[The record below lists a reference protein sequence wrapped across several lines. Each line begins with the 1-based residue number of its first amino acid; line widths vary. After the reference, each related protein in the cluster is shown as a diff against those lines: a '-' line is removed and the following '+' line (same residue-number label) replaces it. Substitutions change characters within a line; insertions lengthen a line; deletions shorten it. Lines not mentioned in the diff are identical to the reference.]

1 MTRTQRFGR
10 LSAAISLVLP
20 LLLLGAAALPA
31 VAAEAG
37 LAGKLQQFVDSNTL
51 AGAVTLVASKD
62 KTLDV
67 GAVGF
72 ADIAARKP
80 MRPDSMFWIASMT
93 KPITAAGVMILV
105 DEGKIKLDDPV
116 EKYLPEFHGQMV
128 AAAKGDAQA
137 KPQPPVHPITV
148 RECLSHTSGLPFMP
162 PKAGNKVDLIS
173 LKETVLAAAS
183 GPLNFQPGSKYDYSN
198 AGIDTAGR
206 IIEVVSGMP
215 YDQFMQKR
223 LFDPLG
229 MKDTTMWPSEEQVAR
244 LAKCYHSGPGGKGLA
259 EGKVGHLTYPLSD
272 HNRGVSPGGGLFA
285 TAADVAA
292 FGRMV
297 LGGGMFEGKRLLSE
311 AAVREMTSTQTG
323 KLLDKEKG
331 EGGYGLGFSTTRRSA
346 GASAPAAEASPLGG
360 CGHGGACATD
370 FWVDPQQQ
378 LVTVYMVQHQGYGGP
393 DGGKILPT
401 FRKAANEAFGKK

>member
-1 MTRTQRFGR
+1 MKK
-10 LSAAISLVLP
+10 I
-20 LLLLGAAALPA
+20 GAA
-31 VAAEAG
+31 V
-37 LAGKLQQFVDSNTL
+37 LQPFVDRHTL
-51 AGAVTLVASKD
+51 AGAVVLVASPD
-62 KTLDV
+62 KVLDLE
-67 GAVGF
+67 AVGF
-72 ADIAARKP
+72 ADLAAKEP
-80 MRPDSMFWIASMT
+80 MKTNALFWIASMT
-93 KPITAAGVMILV
+93 KPITAAGVMMLV
-105 DEGKIKLDDPV
+105 DEGKVKLDDPV

-128 AAAKGDAQA
+128 AAAKGDPQA
-137 KPQPPVHPITV
+137 KPQEPVHPITV

-162 PKAGNKVDLIS
+162 PKAGGKVDLIS
-173 LKETVLAAAS
+173 LRETVLSAAG

-215 YDQFMQKR
+215 YEQFMQKR

-229 MKDTTMWPSEEQVAR
+229 MKDATMWPSEEQVAR
-244 LAKCYHSGPGGKGLA
+244 LAKCYHPGPGGKGLA
-259 EGKVGHLTYPLSD
+259 EGKIGFLTYPLSD
-272 HNRGVSPGGGLFA
+272 RKRGVSPGGGLFA

-297 LGGGMFEGKRLLSE
+297 LGGGMFEGKRILSE

-331 EGGYGLGFSTTRRSA
+331 EGGYGLGFSTTRKAAAPVTGAAA
-346 GASAPAAEASPLGG
+346 GAGATAETVPLGG

-378 LVTVYMVQHQGYGGP
+378 IVTVYMVQHQGYGGP
-393 DGGKILPT
+393 DGGKIIST
-401 FRKAANEAFGKK
+401 FRKAANEAFGRK

>member
-1 MTRTQRFGR
+1 MTRIRR
-10 LSAAISLVLP
+10 CLWSAPSLLVLA
-20 LLLLGAAALPA
+20 LLLVGAAARLA
-31 VAAEAG
+31 LAAEG
-37 LAGKLQQFVDSNTL
+37 SLAAKLQPFVDSNTL

-62 KTLDV
+62 KVLDL

-72 ADIAARKP
+72 ADVAARKP
-80 MRPDSMFWIASMT
+80 MRPDCMFWIASMS

-105 DEGKIKLDDPV
+105 DEGKVKLDDPV
-116 EKYLPEFHGQMV
+116 EKYLPEFHDQMV
-128 AAAKGDAQA
+128 RPGKDN
-137 KPQPPVHPITV
+137 PQGQPQKPVHPITV
-148 RECLSHTSGLPFMP
+148 RECLSHTSGLPFMA

-173 LKETVLAAAS
+173 LKETVLAAAA
-183 GPLNFQPGSKYDYSN
+183 GPLNSQPGTKYDYSN

-206 IIEVVSGMP
+206 IIEVASGMP
-215 YDQFMQKR
+215 YEQFMQKR

-244 LAKCYHSGPGGKGLA
+244 LAKCYGPGPGGKGLK
-259 EGKVGHLTYPLSD
+259 ENKVGYLSYPLTD
-272 HNRGVSPGGGLFA
+272 QKRGVSPGGGLFA

-297 LGGGMFEGKRLLSE
+297 LGGGMFEGKRVLSE

-323 KLLDKEKG
+323 KLIDKDKG

-346 GASAPAAEASPLGG
+346 GASAPAAEAAPLGG

-378 LVTVYMVQHQGYGGP
+378 LVTVYMVQHQGYGSP
-393 DGGKILPT
+393 DGGKILST